1 MAKGII
7 FLGTPH
13 RGSDTATWANFVA
26 QAFGALQMGTTTNR
40 SLLSDLTK
48 NSEILSQ
55 ISQQFVERGSMVR
68 MKTFYETKKSDYLN
82 CLVYFLSSLDLW
94 SNSRV

>member
-13 RGSDTATWANFVA
+13 RGTDTATWANFVA

-48 NSEILSQ
+48 NSEILRQ
-55 ISQQFVERGSMVR
+55 ISQQFVERGSSVR

-82 CLVYFLSSLDLW
+82 CLVCFSLEL
-94 SNSRV
+94 RPL